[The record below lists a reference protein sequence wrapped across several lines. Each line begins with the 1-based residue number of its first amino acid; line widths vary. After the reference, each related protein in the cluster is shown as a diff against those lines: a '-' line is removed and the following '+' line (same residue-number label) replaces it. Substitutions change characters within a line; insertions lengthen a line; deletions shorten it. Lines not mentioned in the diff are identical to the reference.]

1 MNRNT
6 VIETLN
12 SFDGEFNAEELF
24 ERLLFVEKVEKGLQ
38 DIKEGKVITLDAAK
52 QKFADKWSK

>member
-1 MNRNT
+1 MNKNT

-12 SFDGEFNAEELF
+12 SFEEEFNAEELF

-38 DIKEGKVITLDAAK
+38 DSREGKVMTLEQVK
-52 QKFADKWSK
+52 QKFSDKWSK